1 MERDLTSLQTTLS
14 REQVAEFYHDD
25 FVEDQ
30 IRDFVALVGPM
41 DEHGCVVLDVG
52 GGMGYFARRLR
63 VVGYP
68 VRVLEMDPASVAAC
82 AQAGLEAA
90 LGDAL
95 DPPMA
100 GDERVV
106 SFNLVLHHLVGAS
119 ERVTR
124 GLQSRALAAWL
135 GHAERLFVNEYIYES
150 YVGHCSGRLIYQVT
164 KSRLLSWVGRIVSK
178 AVPSLRANTF
188 GVGVRF
194 RAHEEWRRL
203 FAAAGYTV
211 ESSSVGQAEAVSL
224 AQRFL
229 LIKQI
234 RRDSFVLKPSR

>member
-1 MERDLTSLQTTLS
+1 MENDVTSLQTNLS
-14 REQVAEFYHDD
+14 REQVAAFYHDD

-30 IRDFVALVGPM
+30 IRDFVALVGVV
-41 DEHGCVVLDVG
+41 DGGGVVLDVG
-52 GGMGYFARRLR
+52 GGMGFFARRLR
-63 VVGYP
+63 AAGYR
-68 VRVLEMDPASVAAC
+68 VRVLDTDRASVASC
-82 AQAGLEAA
+82 QQAGLEAA

-95 DPPMA
+95 DPPVS

-106 SFNLVLHHLVGAS
+106 SFNLVLHHLVGSS

-124 GLQSRALAAWL
+124 DLQASALGAWL
-135 GHAERLFVNEYIYES
+135 GRAERVFVNEYIYES

-194 RAHEEWRRL
+194 RAHGEWRGL

-211 ESSSVGQAEAVSL
+211 ESSSIGRAEAVSL
-224 AQRFL
+224 AQRL
-229 LIKQI
+229 LMIRQI
-234 RRDSFVLKPSR
+234 RRDSFVLKPGR